1 MKYILTTAAA
11 LTFLLSCNKEKQTA
25 KKITKIFEADYCYKQ
40 MMINDSLPP
49 KISYLNTTAFR
60 EKIEKENLKPFYT
73 ADLNHD
79 GIDDYVV
86 NIQQKK
92 EYRGK
97 EIAINVFPLNRCDGM
112 GNIAI
117 ALSQKSGKY
126 RIFNPYKEMNE
137 EPIAAKISP
146 DGKFIHVLRVKYT
159 PSRNVDYKEFY
170 ETDILTVKNNVT
182 TEYIKTPQKHT
193 INEVKIELHGQFLM
207 TLDFKEK
214 KMYLDHTRLNKLD
227 AEKTYFKKMSKE
239 DEEQL
244 LMLLNDMD
252 FTNIDNSENTPVKN
266 VGNYFLDINYDQN
279 QNKEIWNYGKNGGL
293 RTMNFYDQIILYIYQ
308 FGWTEYE
315 YMND

>member
-1 MKYILTTAAA
+1 MKYILITTTLA
-11 LTFLLSCNKEKQTA
+11 LLFCCSKEKQTE
-25 KKITKIFEADYCYKQ
+25 KKIIKIFEADRCYKQ

-49 KISYLNTTAFR
+49 KISYLNTPAFR
-60 EKIEKENLKPFYT
+60 EKIKKENLKPFYT

-79 GIDDYVV
+79 GVDDYVV
-86 NIQQKK
+86 NIKQKK
-92 EYRGK
+92 EYAGK
-97 EIAINVFPLNRCDGM
+97 EIAINVFPLSICNGM

-117 ALSQKSGKY
+117 ALSQKTGKY
-126 RIFNPYKEMNE
+126 KIFNPYKDMNE
-137 EPIAAKISP
+137 ETIAAKISP

-159 PSRNVDYKEFY
+159 SSRNVDDKDFY
-170 ETDILTVKNNVT
+170 ETDVLMIKNNVT

-193 INEVKIELHGQFLM
+193 INEVQIELNGQFFM

-214 KMYLDHTRLNKLD
+214 KMYLDNTRLNKLNT
-227 AEKTYFKKMSKE
+227 EKTYFKKMSKE

-252 FTNIDNSENTPVKN
+252 FTSIDNSENTPVKN
-266 VGNYFLDINYDQN
+266 VGNYFLNINYDQN

-308 FGWTEYE
+308 LGWTEYE
-315 YMND
+315 STND